1 LKFIKKIVQKI
12 LRILGYKLQAIHP
25 IPGQRVPDKIIT
37 FKNFASLTKAY
48 EQFLNDSDNVIA
60 PNVIRP
66 YLLSRLTGTLTSEA
80 YFIIHSLAK
89 CKNLNGSVCEF
100 GVGGGE
106 TSVLIANE
114 ILNSDKVL
122 HLFDSFEGL
131 PSPTEKD
138 QLKDDIFSLGSME
151 AYKGTMAA
159 PEELV
164 QNLLSKISFTS
175 DRYYIHK
182 GWIEKVLKVDTNLP
196 KKVSFAYVDF
206 DFYEPIKLALEFLHY
221 TTLKGAII
229 IVDDYD
235 YFSTGSKL
243 AVDEFLNKKNS
254 NRKQYNSF
262 IPDVN
267 YGHFIILTRL

>member
-1 LKFIKKIVQKI
+1 
-12 LRILGYKLQAIHP
+12 
-25 IPGQRVPDKIIT
+25 
-37 FKNFASLTKAY
+37 
-48 EQFLNDSDNVIA
+48 
-60 PNVIRP
+60 
-66 YLLSRLTGTLTSEA
+66 
-80 YFIIHSLAK
+80 
-89 CKNLNGSVCEF
+89 
-100 GVGGGE
+100 
-106 TSVLIANE
+106 
-114 ILNSDKVL
+114 
-122 HLFDSFEGL
+122 
-131 PSPTEKD
+131 
-138 QLKDDIFSLGSME
+138 
-151 AYKGTMAA
+151 MAA

-164 QNLLSKISFTS
+164 QKLLSKISFTS

>member
-1 LKFIKKIVQKI
+1 MKFIKNIVQKI
-12 LRILGYKLQAIHP
+12 LRILGYKLQVIHP

-37 FKNFASLTKAY
+37 FKNFVSLTKAY
-48 EQFLNDSDNVIA
+48 EQFLNDSDNVID

-114 ILNSDKVL
+114 ILNSDRVL

-151 AYKGTMAA
+151 AYRGTMAA

-164 QNLLSKISFTS
+164 QKLLSKI
-175 DRYYIHK
+175 
-182 GWIEKVLKVDTNLP
+182 
-196 KKVSFAYVDF
+196 
-206 DFYEPIKLALEFLHY
+206 
-221 TTLKGAII
+221 
-229 IVDDYD
+229 
-235 YFSTGSKL
+235 
-243 AVDEFLNKKNS
+243 
-254 NRKQYNSF
+254 
-262 IPDVN
+262 
-267 YGHFIILTRL
+267 